1 MNLLEEI
8 KECFDRCILSKY
20 DGPPSEHPIVYLN
33 SIKNI
38 IGDNKKIPSKILLDR
53 LKKASNALPKRKD
66 DQKVFN
72 EILKEGIGLT
82 VFISDLEEACQ
93 AGDYN
98 KMEHEAARLNSV
110 SENGIS
116 GLEILVELGLQNF
129 DHFGLF
135 CYHLHRANLFNHNP
149 GVSWNYTRCILNELC
164 KVSLPEPHEN
174 NDIKLE
180 LNPELYNENISL
192 FIAAYRL
199 SKIDSVRK
207 NGFNREISY
216 WISKQDL
223 ASHSENHDKKAN
235 SDLIEY
241 SNNGGELFINFAE
254 ELIDTPGKIVV
265 LDSLR
270 YLTNHGTP
278 DHLPYIYN
286 QLLKLKK

>member
-1 MNLLEEI
+1 M
-8 KECFDRCILSKY
+8 
-20 DGPPSEHPIVYLN
+20 
-33 SIKNI
+33 
-38 IGDNKKIPSKILLDR
+38 
-53 LKKASNALPKRKD
+53 
-66 DQKVFN
+66 
-72 EILKEGIGLT
+72 
-82 VFISDLEEACQ
+82 
-93 AGDYN
+93 
-98 KMEHEAARLNSV
+98 
-110 SENGIS
+110 
-116 GLEILVELGLQNF
+116 
-129 DHFGLF
+129 
-135 CYHLHRANLFNHNP
+135 
-149 GVSWNYTRCILNELC
+149 
-164 KVSLPEPHEN
+164 
-174 NDIKLE
+174 
-180 LNPELYNENISL
+180 
-192 FIAAYRL
+192 

-216 WISKQDL
+216 WISKQAL